1 MVKNTMNK
9 TFNKNIFRTIKGS
22 LGRYVAIMAI
32 IALGVGF
39 FSGIKVTKPSMV
51 ASLNDYYSD
60 TNLFD
65 YRLISTYGF
74 TDDEVG
80 KLSEEEYVL
89 RAEGAYSTDFL
100 YIQEDGVETALKAL
114 SVPSEINTLV
124 VKEGRLPQKGNECVL
139 DASEIDTESFGS
151 ELIGSTIAIASSNT
165 EDVRESF
172 KYEEYTVVGLVYSP
186 LYVNFQRGTTS
197 LGNGKLNGFMYILPE
212 GFDMEYYTEMYV
224 DCQDEYDIYQE
235 EYQDYI
241 DQLTPVIEEQ
251 LLKNATDRVKELR
264 DDIDEEYEKAVEEI
278 KEGVTAQVDK
288 EFYDSLYGQGLTDP
302 MIEAMLTAGTISY
315 PQNVID
321 ETCDELIE
329 ELEEELPVLEDP
341 EVFVLDRTSNTGY
354 VCYNNDTDIVDGL
367 AKVFPLF
374 FFFIAALVCS
384 TTMTRMI
391 DDERGQIGTL
401 RALGYSTSAIIGKY
415 MIYSGSAAIIGCVA
429 GFLGGCWA
437 FPYVIGEAYKMMYEY
452 GRSVEFYF
460 DMPLL
465 IIALA
470 VSLICSMGTTYL
482 ACKNELRCMPAE
494 LIRPKT
500 PQAGKRVF
508 LERITPVWK
517 RMKFLHKI
525 TTRNVFRFKKRMI
538 MMVAGIAGC
547 MALVMAG
554 FGIKDSVSNIAE
566 FQYDEIELYDM
577 EITYS
582 EGVRDTELEE
592 VKQALGDQGKN
603 ISPLMKTTT
612 EFHSGDMVKT
622 VYICAAN
629 EADMK
634 PVMSYKLE
642 GENVI
647 YPGYGEVMLSDGLAK
662 DAGVKVGDS
671 ITFTGTDG
679 RQHTLKVSS
688 VYTNYVWHY
697 GFVNPETYEDFF
709 GEAYE
714 INTLYINVAEDGDS
728 YQLGAAISQLDGVL
742 SVTVVEEVKNMIS
755 NTMKML
761 DMVVWLVIGC
771 AGALAF
777 IVLFN
782 LSNINITE
790 RVREIA
796 TIKVLGFYQNETS
809 AYVFRENLVL
819 TIMGIIVGLPLGKL
833 LVSFVI
839 SQIKVDMFVMKEMLF
854 PISYVLSVALVL
866 LFLKIVDWAMRGK
879 LEKIHMAES
888 LKSIE

>member
-114 SVPSEINTLV
+114 SVPLEINTLV

-241 DQLTPVIEEQ
+241 DQLTPVVEEQ
-251 LLKNATDRVKELR
+251 LLKNATERVEELR
-264 DDIDEEYEKAVEEI
+264 DDIDEEYEKAVDEI
-278 KEGVTAQVDK
+278 KEEVTAQVDK
-288 EFYDSLYGQGLTDP
+288 EFYDSLYGQGLTDS

-494 LIRPKT
+494 LIRPKA

-592 VKQALGDQGKN
+592 VKQALGDQGEN

-634 PVMSYKLE
+634 SVMSYKLD
-642 GENVI
+642 GESVL

-728 YQLGAAISQLDGVL
+728 YQLGADISQLDGVL

>member
-1 MVKNTMNK
+1 MNNA
-9 TFNKNIFRTIKGS
+9 FNKNIFRTIKGS
-22 LGRYVAIMAI
+22 VGRYMAIMAI

-51 ASLNDYYSD
+51 ASLNSYYQD

-74 TDDEVG
+74 TEDEVS

-89 RAEGAYSTDFL
+89 KAEGAYSTDFL
-100 YIQEDGVETALKAL
+100 YLQENGVETALKAL
-114 SVPSEINTLV
+114 SVPEDINKLV
-124 VKEGRLPQKGNECVL
+124 VKEGRLPEKDNECVL
-139 DASEIDTESFGS
+139 DASEIDTESFDS
-151 ELIGSTIAIASSNT
+151 DLIGSTIAIAGSNT
-165 EDVRESF
+165 DDIKDSF

-212 GFDMEYYTEMYV
+212 GFAMEYFTEMYV

-235 EYQDYI
+235 AYESFI
-241 DQLTPVIEEQ
+241 EELTPTIEEQ
-251 LLKNATDRVKELR
+251 LLANANDRVEGLR
-264 DDIDEEYEKAVEEI
+264 QDIDEEYQEAVEEI
-278 KEGVTAQVDK
+278 QEEVNAQVHK

-302 MIEAMLTAGTISY
+302 MIEAMLADGTLTY
-315 PQNVID
+315 PQDVID
-321 ETCDELIE
+321 ETVSELVKE
-329 ELEEELPVLEDP
+329 VEEELPVLDDP
-341 EVFVLDRTSNTGY
+341 EVFVLDRTTNTGY

-401 RALGYSTSAIIGKY
+401 RALGYSNVAIIGKY
-415 MIYSGSAAIIGCVA
+415 MIYSGSAAVIGCVA
-429 GFLGGCWA
+429 GFFGGCKA

-460 DMPLL
+460 DLPLL
-465 IIALA
+465 IIALI
-470 VSLICSMGTTYL
+470 VSLVCSMGTTYL

-494 LIRPKT
+494 LIRPKA
-500 PQAGKRVF
+500 PQAGKRIF
-508 LERITPVWK
+508 MERITPIWK

-525 TTRNVFRFKKRMI
+525 TTRNVFRFKRRMI

-554 FGIKDSVSNIAE
+554 FGLKDSVSNIAE

-582 EGVRDTELEE
+582 EAVTEDELEDIR
-592 VKQALGDQGKN
+592 QTLGNHGKD
-603 ISPLMKTTT
+603 ISPLMKSTI
-612 EFHSGDMVKT
+612 EYHSGDMVKT

-634 PVMSYKLE
+634 PVMSYKLD
-642 GENVI
+642 GEAVA
-647 YPGYGEVMLSDGLAK
+647 YPSYGEVMLSDGIAS

-671 ITFTGTDG
+671 ITFTSTDG

-688 VYTNYVWHY
+688 IYTNYVWHY
-697 GFVNPETYEDFF
+697 GFVSPDTYEDFF

-714 INTLYINVAEDGDS
+714 TNTLYINVADGGDS
-728 YQLGAAISQLDGVL
+728 YQLGADISQLEGVL
-742 SVTVVEEVKNMIS
+742 SVTVVEEVKDMIS
-755 NTMKML
+755 TTMKML
-761 DMVVWLVIGC
+761 DMVVWLVIAC

-796 TIKVLGFYQNETS
+796 TIKVLGFYQKETG

-819 TIMGIIVGLPLGKL
+819 TVMGIIVGLPLGKL

-839 SQIKVDMFVMKEMLF
+839 SQIKVDMFVMKETLF
-854 PISYVLSVALVL
+854 PISYVLSVVLVL

-879 LEKIHMAES
+879 IDRIHMAES

>member
-114 SVPSEINTLV
+114 SVPLEINTLV
-124 VKEGRLPQKGNECVL
+124 VKEGRLPQKGKECVL

-241 DQLTPVIEEQ
+241 DQLTPVVEEQ
-251 LLKNATDRVKELR
+251 LLKNATERVEELR
-264 DDIDEEYEKAVEEI
+264 DDIDEEYEKAVDEI
-278 KEGVTAQVDK
+278 KEEVTAQVDK
-288 EFYDSLYGQGLTDP
+288 EFYDSLYGQGLTDS

-321 ETCDELIE
+321 ETCDELIR

-494 LIRPKT
+494 LIRPKA

-634 PVMSYKLE
+634 SVMSYKLD
-642 GENVI
+642 GESVL

-728 YQLGAAISQLDGVL
+728 YQLGADISQLDGVL

-854 PISYVLSVALVL
+854 PISYVLSVVLVL